1 MAGVEAMLRSM
12 LEGRRRWWTVII
24 LIALVMLVLGLP
36 AVDDYIALRKREQ
49 ELSVAYRAEQTQL
62 DRREELAQRAST
74 IDVRLA
80 GYAARGLTD
89 ETVSEFRHQIV
100 ELTRGAGCQLRRL
113 NLESVSYRPWLKDD
127 HPLRKATGGRNRK
140 EEEASATGFDLRSQV
155 VSLSVSGKVADV
167 QKLLAAV
174 TSTGKLMQMQ
184 SLNLRPSASDRG
196 EAVLEMQ
203 FTVFGLTKTQHKT
216 PAA

>member
-12 LEGRRRWWTVII
+12 VEGRRRWWTVIT

-36 AVDDYIALRKREQ
+36 AVDDYIALRQREQ
-49 ELSVAYRAEQTQL
+49 ELSVAYRTEQNQL
-62 DRREELAQRAST
+62 ERREELARQANA

-80 GYAARGLTD
+80 NFVARGLTD
-89 ETVSEFRHQIV
+89 AEASEFRNQIV

-113 NLESVSYRPWLKDD
+113 NLGTVSYRPWLKGDS
-127 HPLRKATGGRNRK
+127 PLRQTLGQKK
-140 EEEASATGFDLRSQV
+140 EEEPLATGFDLRSQV

-184 SLNLRPSASDRG
+184 NLSLRPTATDRG

-203 FTVFGLTKTQHKT
+203 FTVFGLAKSPPKA